1 MWNYCCN
8 VDWLQTYCLGKYIED
23 GSYSIRKST
32 YRVIGRDVETKLF
45 KRVADVYNNGQKV
58 ATITQLPKTPV
69 INPRTTLVKLSNRVL
84 YCEKYVRILMEIQDA
99 LHLTYKGITRIDVA
113 CDFNTF
119 YAGRS
124 VPKFIKTYVMSE
136 PSSKNHIYRRGS
148 DEYYIRGNKKKN
160 RASTFNYIRLG
171 KKDSRVHCYIYDK
184 TVELQ
189 EQKDKPWIRACWEKA
204 GLKND
209 DDNHVWRAEISI
221 KNEGSQ
227 LLDMGTG
234 ELFKLSPNFLDTLK
248 AVQSLFMF
256 YARKYLDF
264 RKKRRS
270 GKLSKYDKVELFKIE
285 TAQSYVPKY
294 IPTSM
299 ETGRTEKIC
308 ANRLK
313 KILETYQDLTS
324 DEYNAITGTIHFLGM
339 LSSIKQKKVECTRNL
354 HALDKFKTWDYI
366 AVAQMSYLDIIDRLH
381 EKKKGE
387 HVASIFAMAQC
398 MMDVN
403 QWSEYS
409 DIDTDYLDTFTHS
422 F

>member
-8 VDWLQTYCLGKYIED
+8 VDWLQTYCLGNYVET
-23 GSYSIRKST
+23 GEYSSGGST

-45 KRVADVYNNGQKV
+45 RRVADVFKNGQKV

-69 INPRTTLVKLSNRVL
+69 INPKTTLVKLSNRVL
-84 YCEKYVRILMEIQDA
+84 YCEQYVRILLEIQDA
-99 LHLTYKGITRIDVA
+99 LRLRYKGITRIDVA

-119 YAGRS
+119 YGGRS
-124 VPKFIKTYVMSE
+124 VPKFIKDYIVSE

-148 DEYYIRGNKKKN
+148 DEYYVRGNKKKN
-160 RASTFNYIRLG
+160 QASTFNYIRLG

-184 TVELQ
+184 TIELQ
-189 EQKDKPWIRACWEKA
+189 EQKDKPWIRAAWEKA
-204 GLKND
+204 GIKND
-209 DDNHVWRAEISI
+209 DNNHVWRAEISI

-234 ELFKLSPNFLDTLK
+234 ELFKLSPEYLNTLK

-264 RKKRRS
+264 RKKRKS
-270 GKLSKYDKVELFKIE
+270 QKLSKYDKVELFRIE
-285 TAQSYVPKY
+285 TAQSCVPKY

-324 DEYNAITGTIHFLGM
+324 DEYNAVTGTIHFLNM
-339 LSSIKQKKVECTRNL
+339 LSSIKKSKVDATRNL
-354 HALDKFKTWDYI
+354 HALDVFKTWDYI
-366 AVAQMSYLDIIDRLH
+366 AVAQMSYLDIIDKLH
-381 EKKKGE
+381 QKKKGA
-387 HVASIFAMAQC
+387 HIANIYDMAHKV
-398 MMDVN
+398 MDV
-403 QWSEYS
+403 SYRPEYS
-409 DIDTDYLDTFTHS
+409 DTDTDYLDTFTHS